1 MTVGVRGCVCP
12 WSESTAQKTM
22 VGGEENASQHPP
34 QGRCLSPNEDDVF
47 ITHRSGRKG
56 LTRALACSSL
66 GYSSVPIYRG
76 CGFDLRS
83 GHIQEA
89 SDVASVSGTTKSSV
103 SSSLPLSRKSIHIV

>member
-47 ITHRSGRKG
+47 ITIGQAER
-56 LTRALACSSL
+56 
-66 GYSSVPIYRG
+66 V
-76 CGFDLRS
+76 
-83 GHIQEA
+83 
-89 SDVASVSGTTKSSV
+89 
-103 SSSLPLSRKSIHIV
+103 